1 MKNANARKRIYYG
14 ILFVVIGLLL
24 FKITEKDREY
34 NTGEIKID
42 PNASVFDIVNQ
53 IEAAKSTGP
62 GEEEEPE
69 EEFEEY
75 DDSENE
81 MSDSEE

>member
-24 FKITEKDREY
+24 FKITEKYREY

-62 GEEEEPE
+62 GEEEPE

-75 DDSENE
+75 VDDSENE